1 MAERVLDYTDGSG
14 RNTTSQ
20 RIKNDNNRIV
30 GTSLAGESYAA
41 RTGDKTGAGYNA
53 GGVTKGGKTL
63 TTHDF
68 NVYPIENPVVPDTPL
83 GNAGSNGGSRSAGTY
98 VDPNQAKMDEL
109 WALFQKQNEEARQ
122 NRLNAI
128 MAQLQATKDAYGL
141 QQRQI
146 GDEYDKLVDQNE
158 VRKYRAMRAL
168 RENQA
173 NRGIDTSGL
182 GRQEGLLLD
191 TNYNNKTIDIK
202 RTKQQA
208 IDEIA
213 NLMTQAEAEAAN
225 NKATV
230 NDTYDNALLQWRLA
244 NLT

>member
-1 MAERVLDYTDGSG
+1 MAIANIDHM
-14 RNTTSQ
+14 
-20 RIKNDNNRIV
+20 
-30 GTSLAGESYAA
+30 GTGVI
-41 RTGDKTGAGYNA
+41 TKTPVYGNKKKDDS
-53 GGVTKGGKTL
+53 VR
-63 TTHDF
+63 
-68 NVYPIENPVVPDTPL
+68 NVYTSASGADHGGHGGTFTETNPLVKAVQDAGTIARSIAEKPVVPKTVSTTST
-83 GNAGSNGGSRSAGTY
+83 GSGGGSGYGGTY

-109 WALFQKQNEEARQ
+109 WNLFQKQNEEARQ

-141 QQRQI
+141 QKRQI

-158 VRKYRAMRAL
+158 VRKYRAMRAM

-173 NRGIDTSGL
+173 NRGIDTAGT

-202 RTKQQA
+202 KTKQQA

-213 NLMTQAEAEAAN
+213 NLMIQAEAEAEN
-225 NKATV
+225 NKAQV

>member
-1 MAERVLDYTDGSG
+1 MAYTNIDQTVSGS
-14 RNTTSQ
+14 
-20 RIKNDNNRIV
+20 
-30 GTSLAGESYAA
+30 
-41 RTGDKTGAGYNA
+41 KTPVYGNKRKDD
-53 GGVTKGGKTL
+53 T
-63 TTHDF
+63 
-68 NVYPIENPVVPDTPL
+68 VYPIYTS
-83 GNAGSNGGSRSAGTY
+83 ASGSNHGGKGGTFASDSITKVVQDAGNIARSYAEKPVQPAYPAGTGGSSRSSSGSYSAQPE
-98 VDPNQAKMDEL
+98 VDPNQARLEALFD
-109 WALFQKQNEEARQ
+109 LFQKNNEEARQ

-128 MAQLQATKDAYGL
+128 INQLKATKDAYGL

-213 NLMTQAEAEAAN
+213 NLMIQAEAEAEN